1 VTKIELP
8 DVLDL
13 RLANELGALALLEA
27 ALVVADQSLRLEH
40 AEIDGLRDADPQS
53 MPEGVAL
60 LASLLSER
68 FRELRSLL
76 GAYAVGVRRSAFP
89 SEIPY

>member
-1 VTKIELP
+1 MTKIELP
-8 DVLDL
+8 DLLEL

-40 AEIDGLRDADPQS
+40 AEIDRVLRDAGQPV
-53 MPEGVAL
+53 PEGLTL